1 MNTFMNWLA
10 DSFVPK
16 SNKILSKP
24 WISALG
30 STMQKVIP
38 FILTGSVI
46 FLYNVLVSFFPSL
59 PDLGPI
65 SDFSFGIILPDRCLY
80 NCESVYGKAGTSEL
94 YDQRRYRFHRCFPD
108 GRNPDR

>member
-1 MNTFMNWLA
+1 MYLISSEIAYIVSEEIAMKNRRKVMNTFMNWLA
-10 DSFVPK
+10 NSFVPK

-46 FLYNVLVSFFPSL
+46 FLYK
-59 PDLGPI
+59 I
-65 SDFSFGIILPDRCLY
+65 
-80 NCESVYGKAGTSEL
+80 
-94 YDQRRYRFHRCFPD
+94 
-108 GRNPDR
+108 GRAHV

>member
-46 FLYNVLVSFFPSL
+46 FL
-59 PDLGPI
+59 
-65 SDFSFGIILPDRCLY
+65 
-80 NCESVYGKAGTSEL
+80 
-94 YDQRRYRFHRCFPD
+94 
-108 GRNPDR
+108 